1 MNRTIFLFIILFSGY
16 ANAEEPKVYTNE
28 DLPPLS
34 FGVEPSGDRTPIPID
49 SDRIVTYDN
58 YVDTKGRNREDWQ
71 ILIIDWEFRSRR
83 NQAETVKERERLA
96 LFKKLAVRSIDSDAD
111 YVERAEVGAH
121 IQEITESLKRLSDQ
135 REELDD
141 ERDDMTT
148 EARRTRALPGWLR
161 LGPEAVRILIT
172 LEEQVSAP

>member
-1 MNRTIFLFIILFSGY
+1 MNRTIFLFIVLFSGY
-16 ANAEEPKVYTNE
+16 SNAEEPKVYTNE

-34 FGVEPSGDRTPIPID
+34 IGVEPSGDRNSERIE

-71 ILIIDWEFRSRR
+71 ILIIDWELRSRR
-83 NQAETVKERERLA
+83 NRAETVQERERLA

-111 YVERAEVGAH
+111 YVERAEVGAY
-121 IQEITESLKRLSDQ
+121 IQEIMESLKRLSDQ
-135 REELDD
+135 RKELDD

-161 LGPEAVRILIT
+161 LGPEAVRILIA
-172 LEEQVSAP
+172 LEEPASAP